1 MNFRKAD
8 PEYVNYEPRTAED
21 AIEKFY
27 RHKNLGVPPRMWPEV
42 FVQCAAALPPEEV
55 SKFESWLVNPQGEP
69 TGPMLQQI
77 DKENDALRKQL
88 LAETERRDLAPL
100 KEEHFAPLQE
110 EHFTVPPDDEK
121 SPPDDE
127 KSPPDDEKSE
137 PSYVM
142 PDTTL

>member
-8 PEYVNYEPRTAED
+8 PEYVNFEPRTAED

-127 KSPPDDEKSE
+127 KSE

>member
-8 PEYVNYEPRTAED
+8 
-21 AIEKFY
+21 
-27 RHKNLGVPPRMWPEV
+27 
-42 FVQCAAALPPEEV
+42 
-55 SKFESWLVNPQGEP
+55 LVNPQGEP

-88 LAETERRDLAPL
+88 LAETERRELAPL

-127 KSPPDDEKSE
+127 KSE